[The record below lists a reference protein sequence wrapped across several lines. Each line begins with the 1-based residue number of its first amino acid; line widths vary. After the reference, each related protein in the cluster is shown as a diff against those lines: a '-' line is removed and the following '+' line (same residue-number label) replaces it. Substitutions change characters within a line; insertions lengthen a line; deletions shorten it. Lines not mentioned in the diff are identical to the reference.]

1 MRRSIRSTELA
12 LTDAS
17 KSSRFKHKLGYPC
30 LSAGITS
37 VKTADLSSVDQTS
50 LDNDPSTQA
59 LWLAVYLP
67 DVSLEVCDWDDIG
80 LSLDSGP
87 NSSLDPGPDKPR
99 LVVEQQRSQSIVYA
113 ACELAFEAGI
123 TAGMKLLSAQALCAD
138 LQICERQP
146 NKELQYLISL
156 AESLQVFTPMVRAEQ
171 PDAVLLEVRDS
182 IKLFGGLAALHS
194 AIHSSID
201 SSIQHS
207 LCDFV
212 TSRAKGRTEMNEN
225 PRFILAGAPTPEA
238 SLILA
243 RAGQPILI
251 TEIAAIKTALGSLPV
266 SYLPLTGVVKST
278 TRSFRQLQDMGVDS
292 LQDLWRLPLSGL
304 RERFG
309 DDFVGLLERIQGK
322 VMDVRPAHES
332 KPCFSQSLDL
342 ETETDS
348 RQWLNH
354 GCEYLL
360 EQLCTW
366 LGGISAVMSQME
378 FVFLHNDRVIERMD
392 IGNRQG
398 SAQKT
403 EWLPLLN
410 LYLERQVL
418 AEPVN
423 QLQLH
428 SQHVYPAHLQNLDLF
443 RQESLAGRDDWSTT
457 LAELSVRLGESHLF
471 FLDTQA
477 DHRPEKQLTL
487 FSSEDVSPHRAER
500 PKATS
505 GKHQLLPGNLIGSRP
520 CWLLNKAQR
529 LGKLLSGWPTGY
541 QRISGPERIE
551 SGWWD
556 GADMRRD
563 YYVVQDGQSRHVWIY
578 RDLENQHWFLHG
590 LFA

>member
-1 MRRSIRSTELA
+1 MRRSIRSAELA

-17 KSSRFKHKLGYPC
+17 KSSRFKHRFDYPR
-30 LSAGITS
+30 LSPGTTS
-37 VKTADLSSVDQTS
+37 VKTADLSSADQAAPGTVA
-50 LDNDPSTQA
+50 STQA
-59 LWLAVYLP
+59 VWLAIYLP
-67 DVSLEVCDWDDIG
+67 DVSLAVCDWGDTG
-80 LSLDSGP
+80 LSAGPHSNLDL
-87 NSSLDPGPDKPR
+87 NPDKPR
-99 LVVEQQRSQSIVYA
+99 LVVESQRGQSIVYA

-156 AESLQVFTPMVRAEQ
+156 AESLQVFTPMVRAER
-171 PDAVLLEVRDS
+171 PDAILLEVRDS
-182 IKLFGGLAALHS
+182 VKLFGGLAALHG
-194 AIHSSID
+194 
-201 SSIQHS
+201 SIQHS
-207 LCDFV
+207 LRGFL
-212 TSRAKGRTEMNEN
+212 TSNAKGQTEENEN
-225 PRFILAGAPTPEA
+225 PRFILAGTPTPEA

-243 RAGQPILI
+243 RAGQSILI

-266 SYLPLTGVVKST
+266 SYLPLAGVVKNT
-278 TRSFRQLQDMGVDS
+278 KRSFRQLQDMGVDS
-292 LQDLWRLPLSGL
+292 LQDLWRLPFSGL

-322 VMDVRPAHES
+322 AIDVRPAHTN

-348 RQWLNH
+348 REWLNH

-360 EQLCTW
+360 EQLCAW
-366 LGGISAVMSQME
+366 LETINAVMSQME
-378 FVFLHNDRVIERMD
+378 FVFLYNDRVVERMN
-392 IGNRQG
+392 ISNRQG
-398 SAQKT
+398 SAHKPQ
-403 EWLPLLN
+403 WLSLLN

-423 QLQLH
+423 ELQLH

-443 RQESLAGRDDWSTT
+443 RQASLAGRDDWSTT

-471 FLDTQA
+471 FLNTQA

-487 FSSEDVSPHRAER
+487 FSSEDVPSHRAEY
-500 PKATS
+500 PKAAT
-505 GKHQLLPGNLIGSRP
+505 GKPQSAPGNLIGSRP

-563 YYVVQDGQSRHVWIY
+563 YYVVQDTQSRHVWIY